1 MSVQYSLVLVRTKC
15 GENKISHMTTE
26 LAKDSTAQTTVFLF
40 TGFSVSVLIYCV
52 GIFDLK
58 CSNLAFKSN

>member
-1 MSVQYSLVLVRTKC
+1 
-15 GENKISHMTTE
+15 MTTE